1 MANIYGLDSL
11 SVDEIDKILNRAQ
24 EFCDGAT
31 SNIGKGKIIASLF
44 FEPSTRTQNSYTIA
58 AMRLGAEILNFN
70 AETSS
75 IQKGETF
82 YDTVKCFEA
91 LGCDASIIRHGD
103 TEYYKQLTSVT
114 MPIISGGDGTGNHP
128 SQSLLD
134 LLTIR
139 QDFSDFK
146 GLKIC
151 IVGDVAHSR
160 VAHTNLQVMKR
171 LGMDTY
177 ISGPKEFAEDGHNYI
192 DFDTAVKEMDVV
204 MLLRI
209 QHERL
214 CEKMV
219 TSKKDYNRL
228 YGLTKQRVQSMKP
241 NAIIMHPAP
250 FNRGVEIDDDC
261 VECEKSRIFKQ
272 MTNGVFVRMAIIEL
286 AFSNRNI

>member
-1 MANIYGLDSL
+1 MMPNIFALESL
-11 SVDEIDKILNRAQ
+11 PIDEIHKLLDRAEQ
-24 EFCDGAT
+24 FACGET
-31 SNIGKGKIIASLF
+31 SDIGKGKIIASLF

-58 AMRLGAEILNFN
+58 AMRLGAEIISFN

-82 YDTVKCFEA
+82 YDTVRCFEA
-91 LGCDASIIRHGD
+91 LGCDAAIIRHGK
-103 TEYYKQLTSVT
+103 TAYYNQLSAVK

-139 QDFSDFK
+139 QDFKSFD

-151 IVGDVAHSR
+151 IVGDVLHSR
-160 VAHTNLQVMKR
+160 VAHTNLEVMKR

-177 ISGPKEFAEDGHNYI
+177 VSGPKEFHELGHRYI
-192 DFDTAVKEMDVV
+192 DFDDAIKEMDII

-214 CEKMV
+214 TEEMSM
-219 TSKKDYNRL
+219 TIEEYNHL
-228 YGLTKQRVQSMKP
+228 YGLSKKRVAAMKD

-272 MTNGVFVRMAIIEL
+272 MTNGVFVRMAIIEY
-286 AFSNRNI
+286 AFSQK

>member
-1 MANIYGLDSL
+1 MSNIFALESL
-11 SVDEIDKILNRAQ
+11 SIDEIDTILDRAEQ
-24 EFCDGAT
+24 FCNGET
-31 SNIGKGKIIASLF
+31 STIGKGKIIASLF

-58 AMRLGAEILNFN
+58 AMRLGAELINFN
-70 AETSS
+70 AETSA

-91 LGCDASIIRHGD
+91 LNYDAAIIRHAE
-103 TEYYKQLTSVT
+103 TAYYKQLSAVK
-114 MPIISGGDGTGNHP
+114 MPIISGGDGVGNHP

-139 QDFSDFK
+139 QDFKSFE

-151 IVGDVAHSR
+151 IVGDVVHSR
-160 VAHTNLQVMKR
+160 VAHTNLEVMKR

-177 ISGPKEFAEDGHNYI
+177 VSGPKEFHEHGHQYI
-192 DFDTAVKEMDVV
+192 NFDRAIKEMDII

-214 CEKMV
+214 TEEMSM
-219 TSKKDYNRL
+219 TTEEYNRL
-228 YGLTKQRVQSMKP
+228 YGLSPERVKAMKDH
-241 NAIIMHPAP
+241 AIIMHPAP

-272 MTNGVFVRMAIIEL
+272 MSNGVYVRMAIIER
-286 AFSNRNI
+286 AFSNK